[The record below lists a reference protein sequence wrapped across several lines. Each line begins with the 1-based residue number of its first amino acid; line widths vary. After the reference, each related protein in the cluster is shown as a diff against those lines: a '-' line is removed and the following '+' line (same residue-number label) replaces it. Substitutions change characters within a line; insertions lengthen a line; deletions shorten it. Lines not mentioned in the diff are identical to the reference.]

1 MYLNIFPRTYHR
13 WQWWNSTGE
22 RDALSH
28 KEDFLARGC
37 LGKRRK
43 PLLR

>member
-1 MYLNIFPRTYHR
+1 MYLKAFPTMQ
-13 WQWWNSTGE
+13 WQESTGE
-22 RDALSH
+22 RIAISH
-28 KEDFLARGC
+28 TEDLFSWGC